1 MAEHT
6 ERKERD
12 RQRHRT
18 EILDAAEAIF
28 AEKGFLRATVEEI
41 AAKTGFSVGSLY
53 NLFGSKED
61 LYLALIETRAHQ
73 LAVDANAAFDQI
85 AQPADFPDAY
95 ITLRIDLATKY
106 EPFFRLWARERM
118 GDRFASTPL
127 WIEKLAPLLNPFLQ
141 RLTDAFAQGQRDGVF
156 RSDVDPADLTL
167 AVDGLCDAFMF
178 EWLAGDDPNLFA
190 RKRESMLQLFLQGAN
205 SRS

>member
-1 MAEHT
+1 MTEHT
-6 ERKERD
+6 DRKTRE

-28 AEKGFLRATVEEI
+28 AEKGFLRTTVEQI
-41 AAKTGFSVGSLY
+41 AAETGFSVGSLY

-73 LAVDANAAFDQI
+73 LADDANAAFDQV
-85 AQPADFPDAY
+85 AQPIDFPVAY
-95 ITLRIDLATKY
+95 INLRIALAGKY

-127 WIEKLAPLLNPFLQ
+127 WTEKLAPLLNPFLQ

-167 AVDGLCDAFMF
+167 AIDGLCDAFMF
-178 EWLAGDDPNLFA
+178 EWLAGDDPDRFGA
-190 RKRESMLQLFLQGAN
+190 KREPMLQLFLQGASN
-205 SRS
+205 RP